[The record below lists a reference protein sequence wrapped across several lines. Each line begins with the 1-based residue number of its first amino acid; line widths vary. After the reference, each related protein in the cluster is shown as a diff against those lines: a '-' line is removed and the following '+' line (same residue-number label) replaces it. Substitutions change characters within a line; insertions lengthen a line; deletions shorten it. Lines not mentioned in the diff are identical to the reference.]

1 MAAPESKSSSKDEGS
16 PSDVPLNPEPRQQ
29 MIETAVKFLQN
40 PRVRQSAFAQR
51 RAFLQK
57 KGLTNEEIQLAIEKS
72 GTASD
77 ETNPPPP
84 PPAQVAQSTA
94 PVPLQP
100 PVIVPVS
107 PWSKWRDMGAVIVLV
122 GGALYGLYRLFQAYL
137 VPLWKTRQEEQQRL
151 ERIEAAVTEL
161 NSSVNK
167 TVGELQT
174 SMGVVQQA
182 LTKQSDRVQEISM
195 ELAAG
200 KSTARVFESQ
210 SVSELKAEIT
220 SLKGLLLS
228 RHQFPPTPSP
238 TPIIPSWQMEPVDS
252 ASSSSSKPATTSSEV
267 SPAESAPP
275 DKHSDS
281 NHAAETL
288 DIAQNNGTSAQKT
301 VSTSES
307 SEDTSSSIV
316 HVSNPLD
323 DLSSGEEMEAKGQM
337 EVKGHMEVKG
347 EEVTAEVNHHGEED
361 NREETEMKEA

>member
-1 MAAPESKSSSKDEGS
+1 MASPESKSSPKDEQGS
-16 PSDVPLNPEPRQQ
+16 PTEVPLNPEPRQQ

-40 PRVRQSAFAQR
+40 PRVRQSAFTQR

-72 GTASD
+72 GTAAD

-84 PPAQVAQSTA
+84 PPTQVVQSTA
-94 PVPLQP
+94 PVALQP

-137 VPLWKTRQEEQQRL
+137 LPLWKSRDEERQRL

-161 NSSVNK
+161 TASVNK
-167 TVGELQT
+167 TVGELQQT
-174 SMGVVQQA
+174 
-182 LTKQSDRVQEISM
+182 LTKQGDRVQEISM

-238 TPIIPSWQMEPVDS
+238 TPIIPSWQMETVDS
-252 ASSSSSKPATTSSEV
+252 ASSTSGKAATTSSEV
-267 SPAESAPP
+267 SPAEPAPP
-275 DKHSDS
+275 GKDADS
-281 NHAAETL
+281 NIESESLDVTQNGLSAEK
-288 DIAQNNGTSAQKT
+288 N

-323 DLSSGEEMEAKGQM
+323 ELSSGEEMEAKCQM
-337 EVKGHMEVKG
+337 EGKGQ
-347 EEVTAEVNHHGEED
+347 EEESTAEVSQGEED
-361 NREETEMKEA
+361 NQENTEMKQV

>member
-1 MAAPESKSSSKDEGS
+1 MAAPESKSSPKDEGS

-137 VPLWKTRQEEQQRL
+137 VPLWKTREEERQRL

-161 NSSVNK
+161 SASVNK

-238 TPIIPSWQMEPVDS
+238 TPIIPSWQMEGVDS
-252 ASSSSSKPATTSSEV
+252 ASSSSGKAATTSSEV
-267 SPAESAPP
+267 SPAEQPP
-275 DKHSDS
+275 PADS
-281 NHAAETL
+281 NHASETL
-288 DIAQNNGTSAQKT
+288 DVAQNNGPSAQKT

-323 DLSSGEEMEAKGQM
+323 DL
-337 EVKGHMEVKG
+337 
-347 EEVTAEVNHHGEED
+347 T
-361 NREETEMKEA
+361 

>member
-1 MAAPESKSSSKDEGS
+1 MAAPESKSSPKDEGS
-16 PSDVPLNPEPRQQ
+16 PSEAPLNPEPRQQ

-40 PRVRQSAFAQR
+40 PRVRQSAFTQR

-72 GTASD
+72 GTAAD

-84 PPAQVAQSTA
+84 PPAQVVQSTA
-94 PVPLQP
+94 PVALQP

-137 VPLWKTRQEEQQRL
+137 VPLWKSSHEERQRL
-151 ERIEAAVTEL
+151 ERIETAVTEL
-161 NSSVNK
+161 SASVNK

-174 SMGVVQQA
+174 SVGVVQQT
-182 LTKQSDRVQEISM
+182 LTKQGDRVQEISM
-195 ELAAG
+195 DLTAG

-238 TPIIPSWQMEPVDS
+238 TPIIPSWQMETVDA
-252 ASSSSSKPATTSSEV
+252 ASSLSGKVTTTSEV
-267 SPAESAPP
+267 SPAETVSPVKDA
-275 DKHSDS
+275 DS
-281 NHAAETL
+281 NSELENL
-288 DIAQNNGTSAQKT
+288 DVSQNGKT

-323 DLSSGEEMEAKGQM
+323 ELSSGEEMEAKGQL
-337 EVKGHMEVKG
+337 EGKVQ
-347 EEVTAEVNHHGEED
+347 EEEDTAEVNQGEED
-361 NREETEMKEA
+361 NVEETEMKQV